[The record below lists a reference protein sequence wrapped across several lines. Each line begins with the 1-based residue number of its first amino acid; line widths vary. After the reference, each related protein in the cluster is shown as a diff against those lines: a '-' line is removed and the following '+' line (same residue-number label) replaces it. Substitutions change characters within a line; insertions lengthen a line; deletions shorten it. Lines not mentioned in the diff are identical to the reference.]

1 MGKTQSNPRESV
13 GRRSA
18 DNIQQGETEIIQVNE
33 QRSKRGANRVRTG
46 RQRVNPGNTAR
57 IETLENTQGKA
68 RLRQLRGFR
77 IAAKTRRVINAEQY
91 WD

>member
-1 MGKTQSNPRESV
+1 MQTESEREGK
-13 GRRSA
+13 GL
-18 DNIQQGETEIIQVNE
+18 IQET
-33 QRSKRGANRVRTG
+33 R
-46 RQRVNPGNTAR
+46 AR
-57 IETLENTQGKA
+57 IETLENIQGKA